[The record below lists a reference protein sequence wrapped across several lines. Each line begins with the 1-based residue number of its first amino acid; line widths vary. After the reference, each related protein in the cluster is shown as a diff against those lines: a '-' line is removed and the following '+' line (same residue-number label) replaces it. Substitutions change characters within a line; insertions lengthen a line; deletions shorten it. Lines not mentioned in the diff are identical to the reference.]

1 MKTSTWLLDTNVLS
15 EAARPM
21 PDAAVMANLTRYG
34 SELVIAAPVWHELR
48 FGWLRMP
55 TGQRR
60 DAIGRFV
67 QDVVGQLPVLPYD
80 AQAARIHAEL
90 RAQREQAGQ
99 TLAFVD
105 GQIAAI
111 AIAHGATLV
120 TRNTR
125 DFVNLSGLRMVDW
138 FQSDGSKPPL

>member
-1 MKTSTWLLDTNVLS
+1 MNASTWLLDTNVIS
-15 EAARPM
+15 EAMRPE
-21 PDAAVMANLTRYG
+21 PHVGVMSNLTRYEG
-34 SELVIAAPVWHELR
+34 ELAIAAPVWHELR
-48 FGWLRMP
+48 YGWLRLP
-55 TGQRR
+55 AGQRR

-80 AQAARIHAEL
+80 AQAARVHAEL

-99 TLAFVD
+99 TLPFVD

-111 AIAHGATLV
+111 AIAQGATLV

-125 DFVNLSGLRMVDW
+125 DFIGLAGLRMVDW
-138 FQSDGSKPPL
+138 FQGE

>member
-1 MKTSTWLLDTNVLS
+1 MSDIAWLLDTNVLS
-15 EAARPM
+15 EATRPT
-21 PDAAVMANLTRYG
+21 PNAGVMANLSRFQG
-34 SELVIAAPVWHELR
+34 ELAIAAPVWHELR

-55 TGQRR
+55 AGQRR

-67 QDVVGQLPVLPYD
+67 QDVVGLLPVLPYD

-90 RAQREQAGQ
+90 RAEREPQG
-99 TLAFVD
+99 LVLPFVD

-111 AIAHGATLV
+111 AIAHGITLV

-125 DFVNLSGLRMVDW
+125 DFASLRSLRLVDW
-138 FQSDGSKPPL
+138 FDV

>member
-1 MKTSTWLLDTNVLS
+1 
-15 EAARPM
+15 M

-55 TGQRR
+55 AGQRR

>member
-1 MKTSTWLLDTNVLS
+1 MSSSTWMLDTNVLS
-15 EAARPM
+15 EAARSTPH
-21 PDAAVMANLTRYG
+21 AGGMANLSRFA
-34 SELVIAAPVWHELR
+34 SELTLAAPVWHELR

-55 TGQRR
+55 AGQRR

-67 QDVVGQLPVLPYD
+67 QDVAGQLPVLPYD

-90 RAQREQAGQ
+90 RTQREQSGQ

-125 DFVNLSGLRMVDW
+125 DFAGLTGLRMVDW
-138 FQSDGSKPPL
+138 FELQ

>member
-1 MKTSTWLLDTNVLS
+1 VSDIAWLLDTNVLS
-15 EAARPM
+15 EATRPT
-21 PDAAVMANLTRYG
+21 PNAGVMANLSRFQG
-34 SELVIAAPVWHELR
+34 ELAIAAPVWHELR

-55 TGQRR
+55 AGQRR

-67 QDVVGQLPVLPYD
+67 QDVVGLLPVLPYD

-90 RAQREQAGQ
+90 RAEREPQG
-99 TLAFVD
+99 LVLPFVD

-111 AIAHGATLV
+111 AIAHGITLV

-125 DFVNLSGLRMVDW
+125 DFASLRSLRLVDW
-138 FQSDGSKPPL
+138 FDV

>member
-1 MKTSTWLLDTNVLS
+1 MSSSTWMLDTNILS
-15 EAARPM
+15 EAARSTPH
-21 PDAAVMANLTRYG
+21 AGVMANLSRFA
-34 SELVIAAPVWHELR
+34 SELTLAAPVWHELR
-48 FGWLRMP
+48 LGWLRMP
-55 TGQRR
+55 AGQRR

-67 QDVVGQLPVLPYD
+67 QDVAGQLPVLPYD

-90 RAQREQAGQ
+90 RTQREQSGQ

-125 DFVNLSGLRMVDW
+125 DFAGLTGLRMVDW
-138 FQSDGSKPPL
+138 FELQ